1 MDEILIEADE
11 GTRRL
16 EKEDVC
22 VGIVG
27 IVWER
32 LITSY
37 ILQYIE
43 ICNPITVSETR
54 FTDICYCA
62 KKYAF
67 TCVLRV

>member
-32 LITSY
+32 LITSSY
-37 ILQYIE
+37 NVSKFAIQLPGQRHGSLTYA
-43 ICNPITVSETR
+43 TVPRNTHLH
-54 FTDICYCA
+54 
-62 KKYAF
+62 AF
-67 TCVLRV
+67 